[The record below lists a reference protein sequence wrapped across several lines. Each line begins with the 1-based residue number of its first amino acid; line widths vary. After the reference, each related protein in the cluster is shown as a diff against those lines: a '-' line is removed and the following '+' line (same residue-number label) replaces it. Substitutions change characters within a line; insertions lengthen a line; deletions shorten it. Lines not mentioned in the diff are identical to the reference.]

1 MLNFADLK
9 DDSKDK
15 IYKFQ
20 CSTILNIKAEL
31 EKNSIKIFNQ
41 KMFLYFKDK
50 TIKVYNILSL
60 KQIFNKFL
68 FFTPRAIDIIN
79 SNSVLLF
86 DKNKL
91 YYYKINLKEKKLNFK
106 FYISDVFMFKY
117 IPDKNEIFIIMT
129 NSKGCARIDLSGKI
143 IFNNYKKPKINYKF
157 DKKYEKKYKYIKD
170 GYNGNFYL
178 NDFNKGNK
186 LIYMYI
192 KEDVDSDYVW
202 EAGRVLNILRR
213 KVNISIINYENLAL
227 IYNKENK
234 KLSENW
240 DITYSYGKF
249 ERKDIILSK
258 FYDIYFY
265 TRKNYIFY
273 YNEKNNQIEFANY
286 TDDPF
291 NERKFIGIN
300 NDKFIIYTNK
310 TIYLVNISGIINK
323 KKIIL
328 DEKYVKYYK
337 NKTDYILYSE
347 INNCEYLILV
357 FTKDGMTKI
366 IIGVIQNL

>member
-117 IPDKNEIFIIMT
+117 IPDKNEIVIIMT

-213 KVNISIINYENLAL
+213 NVNISIINYENLAL

-328 DEKYVKYYK
+328 DEKYV
-337 NKTDYILYSE
+337 NKPDYILYSE